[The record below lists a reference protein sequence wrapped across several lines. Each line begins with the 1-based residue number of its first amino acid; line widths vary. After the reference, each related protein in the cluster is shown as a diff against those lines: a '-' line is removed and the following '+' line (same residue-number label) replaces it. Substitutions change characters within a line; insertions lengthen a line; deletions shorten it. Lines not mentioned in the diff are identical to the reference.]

1 MQTKSERVNLSR
13 ANSVMAAIESYAH
26 CRESYM
32 LRYVSDNLFN
42 ECFNDLIVNL
52 YGARNVFRMRPPET
66 TYATLL
72 ERVCV
77 KRKQEFGD
85 RKQYN

>member
-13 ANSVMAAIESYAH
+13 ANSVMGAIESYAH
-26 CRESYM
+26 CRESYTRADDVSIM
-32 LRYVSDNLFN
+32 PRHVSDNLFN

-66 TYATLL
+66 TYTTL
-72 ERVCV
+72 
-77 KRKQEFGD
+77 
-85 RKQYN
+85 YNRLQKK